1 MLGGLNI
8 PQTVAL
14 AQGISTPVIASGGVG
29 SAADLQALRAADCS
43 GISGVIIGRALYDGR
58 ITPAEALAV
67 LAG

>member
-1 MLGGLNI
+1 M
-8 PQTVAL
+8 
-14 AQGISTPVIASGGVG
+14 IASGGVG